1 MPMPRIVLGLLLV
14 FATVDPSA
22 GQTPA
27 TDHET
32 VFLAMVRAINDRD
45 LDALDALIAP
55 DVVRHSQA
63 TPDVEVRSLGDF
75 KDFLRTDFATV
86 PDSEVDCPMVIV
98 EGDLLA
104 SWCTY
109 RGTQQ
114 GAMGPFPPTGRRLDL
129 DFSGFMRFEEGR
141 IAEIWVTWD
150 NLTALGQLGHF
161 PPPGA
166 DEGGQ
171 TTGH

>member
-1 MPMPRIVLGLLLV
+1 MPMPRILLGLLLV
-14 FATVDPSA
+14 LATVNPGAAQTSEADPES
-22 GQTPA
+22 
-27 TDHET
+27 
-32 VFLAMVRAINDRD
+32 VFTAMVQAINDRD

-55 DVVRHSQA
+55 DIVRHSQA
-63 TPDVEVRSLGDF
+63 TPDVEVRSLDDF
-75 KDFLRTDFATV
+75 KAFLRNDFATV

-114 GAMGPFPPTGRRLDL
+114 GAMGPFPPTGRPIDL
-129 DFSGFMRFEEGR
+129 DFSGFMRFEEGL

-150 NLTALGQLGHF
+150 NLTALAQLGHF

-166 DEGGQ
+166 DQDG
-171 TTGH
+171 

>member
-1 MPMPRIVLGLLLV
+1 MPMPRILLGLLLV
-14 FATVDPSA
+14 LATVNPGAAQTSEADPES
-22 GQTPA
+22 
-27 TDHET
+27 
-32 VFLAMVRAINDRD
+32 VFAAMVQAINDRD

-55 DVVRHSQA
+55 DIVRHSQA
-63 TPDVEVRSLGDF
+63 TPDVEVRSLDDF
-75 KDFLRTDFATV
+75 KAFLRNDFATV

-114 GAMGPFPPTGRRLDL
+114 GAMGPFPPTGRPIDL
-129 DFSGFMRFEEGR
+129 DFSGFMRFEEGL

-150 NLTALGQLGHF
+150 NLTALAQLGHF

-166 DEGGQ
+166 DQDG
-171 TTGH
+171 